1 MSRYLKI
8 NKKLLTTLLHVL
20 TWIVVF
26 SLPTLL
32 RPYNPSGGRMSRNPD
47 ENNFFYV
54 SFLTNFLW
62 IMLFYVNS
70 SVLVRRYLFNGKYWY
85 YLLANIAA
93 YLAIII
99 LHSFIF
105 SNLIHSRPFN
115 LKASLG
121 FNLSAFLLTIAASII
136 YRSFIDNAERAKLAQ
151 QKQEEDLKTELYF
164 LRSQISPHFIFNVLN
179 NIVALARLK
188 SEQLEPTV
196 MKLSSLMQYMLY
208 ETDEERVSLQTEA
221 EYLQSYIDLQ
231 KQRFGAKV
239 NVNFDLEL
247 KDEYAGIEPMLLIP
261 FVENAFKHGVGM
273 IVDPEITIR
282 LHADEKVLDF
292 QVSNRYAPE
301 SDEVKDKTSGIGLPN
316 VTRRLNLLYPKQHD
330 LFITKDENRFSVS
343 LKLHLRP

>member
-1 MSRYLKI
+1 MSKSLKI
-8 NKKLLTTLLHVL
+8 NKKLLTTLVHVL
-20 TWIVVF
+20 TWIAVF

-32 RPYNPSGGRMSRNPD
+32 RPYNPNGGRMPRNPD

-70 SVLVRRYLFNGKYWY
+70 SVLVRKYLFNGKYGY

-239 NVNFDLEL
+239 KVNFDLEL

-261 FVENAFKHGVGM
+261 FVENAFKHGLEEETNSGFVH
-273 IVDPEITIR
+273 IVVCET
-282 LHADEKVLDF
+282 DEDLTL
-292 QVSNRYAPE
+292 QVSNSKPELLKGKAPA
-301 SDEVKDKTSGIGLPN
+301 GIGINN
-316 VTRRLNLLYPKQHD
+316 VLKRLELLYPDKYKLNVNED
-330 LFITKDENRFSVS
+330 VESYEVTLNITTV
-343 LKLHLRP
+343 